1 VIVKSIALSL
11 SASKLSSCQQPS
23 SPHFKFFT
31 ISQNPA
37 PKTQKNLNFE
47 TRTSIISENLGVLE
61 EICEKE
67 SKGCRM
73 DLTSE
78 GKRTR
83 SQGIEQERETKGDS
97 KGDSKGCCSDCLNNK
112 EKINLSC

>member
-1 VIVKSIALSL
+1 VTVKSIALSL
-11 SASKLSSCQQPS
+11 SASKLSSCQQPL

-37 PKTQKNLNFE
+37 SKTQKNFNFE
-47 TRTSIISENLGVLE
+47 TKSSRISENLGVLE

-67 SKGCRM
+67 SKGCGM

-83 SQGIEQERETKGDS
+83 KRNKGRF
-97 KGDSKGCCSDCLNNK
+97 KGVLQ
-112 EKINLSC
+112 

>member
-1 VIVKSIALSL
+1 LSL

-23 SPHFKFFT
+23 NPHFKFFT

-37 PKTQKNLNFE
+37 LKTQKDLNFE
-47 TRTSIISENLGVLE
+47 TRTSWISENLGVLE
-61 EICEKE
+61 EICDKE
-67 SKGCRM
+67 SKGCGT

-83 SQGIEQERETKGDS
+83 EKSETRE
-97 KGDSKGCCSDCLNNK
+97 NNK
-112 EKINLSC
+112 ERFKGVLQ

>member
-1 VIVKSIALSL
+1 LSL

-23 SPHFKFFT
+23 SPHFKLFT

-37 PKTQKNLNFE
+37 LKTQKHLNFE
-47 TRTSIISENLGVLE
+47 TRTSRISENLGVLE
-61 EICEKE
+61 EIYEGE
-67 SKGCRM
+67 SKGCGM

-83 SQGIEQERETKGDS
+83 ERNKGRF
-97 KGDSKGCCSDCLNNK
+97 KWVLQ
-112 EKINLSC
+112 

>member
-1 VIVKSIALSL
+1 VTVKSIALSL
-11 SASKLSSCQQPS
+11 SALKLSSCQQPS

-31 ISQNPA
+31 ISQKPS

-47 TRTSIISENLGVLE
+47 TRTSIISKNLGVLE

-67 SKGCRM
+67 SKGCGM
-73 DLTSE
+73 DMTSE

-83 SQGIEQERETKGDS
+83 SQGREQERETKGNS

>member
-1 VIVKSIALSL
+1 VTVKSIALSL

-23 SPHFKFFT
+23 SPHFNFFI

-47 TRTSIISENLGVLE
+47 TRTSRISENLRVLE

-67 SKGCRM
+67 SKGCGM

-83 SQGIEQERETKGDS
+83 EKQREIQRGAAV
-97 KGDSKGCCSDCLNNK
+97 
-112 EKINLSC
+112 IV

>member
-1 VIVKSIALSL
+1 VTVKSITLSL

-23 SPHFKFFT
+23 SPHFIFFT

-37 PKTQKNLNFE
+37 PKTQKNFNFE
-47 TRTSIISENLGVLE
+47 TRSFRISENLGVLE

-67 SKGCRM
+67 SKGCGM
-73 DLTSE
+73 DLTSK

-83 SQGIEQERETKGDS
+83 ERNKRRFKGV
-97 KGDSKGCCSDCLNNK
+97 LQ
-112 EKINLSC
+112 

>member
-1 VIVKSIALSL
+1 
-11 SASKLSSCQQPS
+11 
-23 SPHFKFFT
+23 
-31 ISQNPA
+31 
-37 PKTQKNLNFE
+37 
-47 TRTSIISENLGVLE
+47 
-61 EICEKE
+61 
-67 SKGCRM
+67 M

>member
-1 VIVKSIALSL
+1 VTVKSIALSL

-37 PKTQKNLNFE
+37 PKTQKYFNFE
-47 TRTSIISENLGVLE
+47 TTSSRISENLGVLE

-67 SKGCRM
+67 SKGCGM
-73 DLTSE
+73 DLTSK

-83 SQGIEQERETKGDS
+83 ERNKRRFKGV
-97 KGDSKGCCSDCLNNK
+97 LQ
-112 EKINLSC
+112 

>member
-1 VIVKSIALSL
+1 LSTTIKPPLQILHYLSKSSTKN
-11 SASKLSSCQQPS
+11 S
-23 SPHFKFFT
+23 
-31 ISQNPA
+31 
-37 PKTQKNLNFE
+37 KNLNFE
-47 TRTSIISENLGVLE
+47 TRTSIISENLGVLK

-67 SKGCRM
+67 SKGCGM

-83 SQGIEQERETKGDS
+83 SHGREQERET

>member
-1 VIVKSIALSL
+1 VTVKSIALSL

-37 PKTQKNLNFE
+37 PKTQKNFNFE
-47 TRTSIISENLGVLE
+47 TTSSRISENLGVLE

-67 SKGCRM
+67 SKGCGM
-73 DLTSE
+73 DVTSK

-83 SQGIEQERETKGDS
+83 ERNKRRFKGV
-97 KGDSKGCCSDCLNNK
+97 LQ
-112 EKINLSC
+112 